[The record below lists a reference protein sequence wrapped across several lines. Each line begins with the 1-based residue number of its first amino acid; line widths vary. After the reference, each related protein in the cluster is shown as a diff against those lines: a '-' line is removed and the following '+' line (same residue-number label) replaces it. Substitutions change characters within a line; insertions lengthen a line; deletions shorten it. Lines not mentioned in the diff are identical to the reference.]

1 MITGGRWWSVVLF
14 YLFQFK
20 DCGYSNGFEKIH
32 RWILAIREVTEIEF
46 SRFQVVLAGWCVLVG
61 FQFKHCGYSNGFEKI
76 HRWILAIR
84 EVTEIEFSRFQVV
97 LAGRW

>member
-1 MITGGRWWSVVLF
+1 MLF

-32 RWILAIREVTEIEF
+32 RWILAIREVNEIEF
-46 SRFQVVLAGWCVLVG
+46 SRFQVVLAGRCVLVG
-61 FQFKHCGYSNGFEKI
+61 FQFKHCGYSNGFENI
-76 HRWILAIR
+76 HRRMLPIR
-84 EVTEIEFSRFQVV
+84 EVTDIEFSCFQVV